1 MQKGA
6 GTNTCIETK
15 GIEDTE
21 VNAHGKSHL
30 FFGNADKIYIGGKTV
45 LNK

>member
-1 MQKGA
+1 M
-6 GTNTCIETK
+6 ETK
-15 GIEDTE
+15 GIEDPE
-21 VNAHGKSHL
+21 ANAHGKSHL